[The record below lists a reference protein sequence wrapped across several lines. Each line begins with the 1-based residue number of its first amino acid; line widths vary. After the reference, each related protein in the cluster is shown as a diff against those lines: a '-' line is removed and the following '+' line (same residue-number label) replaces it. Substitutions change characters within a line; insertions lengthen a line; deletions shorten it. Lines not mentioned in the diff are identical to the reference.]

1 MPISRLLGVLAPFR
15 SGSRRSTVSRREEVA
30 RTPVLAPVAVALLAF
45 SAFATPLG
53 DKPLAWNDLVNRP
66 ELWPPAVKV
75 AQTIKFTQGP
85 PLAAGTVVHV
95 IGVGAKS
102 AKFVMADGTTMDL
115 EPADV
120 DLVAAANAYRSSL
133 TAEQQKLDYRT
144 IASDTTL
151 VPEVVTVF
159 ATLKGPL
166 GTFAAGSEANVLAF
180 DGAKVTFAKGDLFAS
195 IEPARTDLLPR
206 ARELRGMPL
215 EKRPKQA
222 YLDSLSLEQKSVTMN
237 SLAEDPSLI
246 PAKTT
251 ARMPLAYQ
259 DKHVPEGTELD
270 VLKVKGNEVEVAGQ
284 GLDLFVKESD
294 TDVLKRAREL
304 RGLPIEKRPSRI
316 PAMLAGTTVDTSGK
330 KVEVKPAEYYLFYF
344 ASSSCPRCQ
353 AYTPKFVE
361 RYKKSLAN
369 DPRLAVVTL
378 SNNGSAADSIA
389 FAKEKGTPWPIVPG
403 DDRKDVLNAYHV
415 TLQPGMVVV
424 DRFGKILATNAPGY
438 PSLDTVDAVLDQLDG
453 ILKPS
458 VNAK

>member
-1 MPISRLLGVLAPFR
+1 MPRSRSIGVLAMLR
-15 SGSRRSTVSRREEVA
+15 
-30 RTPVLAPVAVALLAF
+30 AVAAPCAISLLFA
-45 SAFATPLG
+45 SAVAKPIG
-53 DKPLAWNDLVNRP
+53 DKPLAWGDLVNRP
-66 ELWPPAVKV
+66 ELWPPAAKV

-95 IGVGAKS
+95 IGVGPKS
-102 AKFVMADGTTMDL
+102 AKFVISDGTTMDL
-115 EPADV
+115 DPADV

-133 TAEQQKLDYRT
+133 TPEQQKLDYRT
-144 IASDTTL
+144 IAADTTL

-166 GTFAAGSEANVLAF
+166 GAFAAGSEANVLAF
-180 DGAKVTFAKGDLFAS
+180 DGTKVTFAKGELYAS

-215 EKRPKQA
+215 EQRPKQA
-222 YLDSLSLEQKSVTMN
+222 YLDSLSPEQKAVTMA

-246 PAKTT
+246 PAKVI
-251 ARMPLAYQ
+251 ARMPFAYQ

-270 VLKVKGNEVEVAGQ
+270 VLKVKRNEVEVAGH

-304 RGLPIEKRPSRI
+304 RGMPVEKRPSRI
-316 PAMLAGTTVDTSGK
+316 PAMLAGTTIDTSGK
-330 KVEVKPAEYYLFYF
+330 KVEVKPADYYLFYF

-361 RYKKSLAN
+361 RYAKTLADKTN
-369 DPRLAVVTL
+369 LAVVTL
-378 SNNGSAADSIA
+378 SNNGSAADSVA

-403 DDRKDVLNAYHV
+403 DDRKDALNAYHV

-438 PSLDTVDAVLDQLDG
+438 PSLDTVDAVLDQLDE
-453 ILKPS
+453 ILK
-458 VNAK
+458 NGAAR

>member
-1 MPISRLLGVLAPFR
+1 MPISRFLGVLASCALSLLFS
-15 SGSRRSTVSRREEVA
+15 SGIA
-30 RTPVLAPVAVALLAF
+30 APA
-45 SAFATPLG
+45 G
-53 DKPLAWNDLVNRP
+53 DKPLAWADLVNRP

-85 PLAAGTVVHV
+85 PLTAGTVVHV
-95 IGVGAKS
+95 IGVGPKS

-133 TAEQQKLDYRT
+133 SPEQQKLDVRT
-144 IASDTTL
+144 IAADTTL

-180 DGAKVTFAKGDLFAS
+180 DGAKVTFAKGDLYAS
-195 IEPARTDLLPR
+195 IEPARTDLLRR
-206 ARELRGMPL
+206 ARELRALPL
-215 EKRPKQA
+215 DQRPKQA
-222 YLDSLSLEQKSVTMN
+222 YMNSLSVEQKAVTMA

-246 PAKTT
+246 PAKVV
-251 ARMPLAYQ
+251 ARMPFAYQ
-259 DKHVPEGTELD
+259 DTRVPEGTELD
-270 VLKVKGNEVEVAGQ
+270 VLKVKGNEVEVAGH

-304 RGLPIEKRPSRI
+304 RGMPIEKRPSRI
-316 PAMLAGTTVDTSGK
+316 PAMLAGTTIDTSGK
-330 KVEVKPAEYYLFYF
+330 KIEVKPADYYLFYF
-344 ASSSCPRCQ
+344 ASSTCPRCQ
-353 AYTPKFVE
+353 AYTPKFLE
-361 RYKKSLAN
+361 RYKSSFASN
-369 DPRLAVVTL
+369 PSLAVVTL

-403 DDRKDVLNAYHV
+403 DDRKEALNAYHV

-453 ILKPS
+453 ILKGTAVVS
-458 VNAK
+458 SR